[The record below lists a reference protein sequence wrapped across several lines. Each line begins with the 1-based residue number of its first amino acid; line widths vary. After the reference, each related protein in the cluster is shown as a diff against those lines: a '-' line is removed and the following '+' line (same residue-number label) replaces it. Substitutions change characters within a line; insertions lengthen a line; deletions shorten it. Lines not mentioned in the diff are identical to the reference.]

1 MAGTERCSC
10 VVAGM
15 KSFAVVDER
24 SLDNSYSVVAVEVV
38 GGIVTDKL
46 AVQSYSSLVVLAVL
60 ERIASR
66 QGRLETPT
74 FSSLDDSRVL
84 VALLEEQFL
93 LSCWFLLDHAR
104 QH

>member
-1 MAGTERCSC
+1 MERCSR
-10 VVAGM
+10 VVAG
-15 KSFAVVDER
+15 KSFAAVVDEQ
-24 SLDNSYSVVAVEVV
+24 SLDNSCSVVVEVV

-66 QGRLETPT
+66 QERLETPT

-104 QH
+104 RR